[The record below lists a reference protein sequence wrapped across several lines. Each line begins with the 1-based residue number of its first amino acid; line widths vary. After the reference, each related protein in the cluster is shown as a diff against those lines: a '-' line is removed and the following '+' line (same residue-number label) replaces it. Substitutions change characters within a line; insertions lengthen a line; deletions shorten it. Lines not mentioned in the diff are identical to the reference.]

1 MPKAT
6 SREANTIPLLTIAIP
21 TYNRSAQLGLLLRAL
36 APQIA
41 ALPQVE
47 LLISDNASP
56 DDTEAVVNSFIAE
69 GLRCRYIRNPI
80 NLDAD
85 PNFLQCYQQ
94 ASGAYVWIFGDDDY
108 LFPGTLNCLVQHLSG
123 EPADIVYMAPFGF
136 LQEPNERGLAN
147 PNPPLFAFD
156 NPAAFVHAVGL
167 RGDFAL
173 ISSIIVNKNLV
184 ESAPHPDFTLG
195 YRTQLLQLGWTFTA
209 LARMRCGLVFEQ
221 GLYSVCEFEPRRMFD
236 IARVFG
242 VNWAL
247 AAERFIGRDST
258 LYKTILNDQLYSWF
272 VTNWYGMRRNPTIA
286 ILRDPVGQMRPIYSR
301 LPLFWV
307 CVWPILAWPMLPAG
321 AWLFLWRTIRRI
333 DLALNRLRYHV
344 R

>member
-1 MPKAT
+1 MPEGQ
-6 SREANTIPLLTIAIP
+6 RPLLTIAIP
-21 TYNRSAQLGLLLRAL
+21 TYNRSAQLSLLLRAL
-36 APQIA
+36 QPQIA

-56 DDTEAVVNSFIAE
+56 DDTEAVVNSFIAD
-69 GLRCRYIRNPI
+69 GLRCRYIRNSI

-94 ASGAYVWIFGDDDY
+94 AAGTYVWIFGDDDY
-108 LFPGTLNCLVQHLSG
+108 LFPCSLAHLVQHLTG
-123 EPADIVYMAPFGF
+123 KPVDIVYMAPFGF
-136 LQEPNERGLAN
+136 VREPDERGLAN
-147 PNPPLFAFD
+147 PQPAVLAFD
-156 NPAAFVHAVGL
+156 NSAAFVHAVGL

-173 ISSIIVNKNLV
+173 ISAVIVNKDLV
-184 ESAPHPDFTLG
+184 ESAPHPDFTVG
-195 YRTQLLQLGWTFTA
+195 YNTQLLQLGWTYTA
-209 LARMRCGLVFEQ
+209 LARMRRGLVFER

-242 VNWAL
+242 VNWAR
-247 AAERFIGRDST
+247 AAELFVGRSSA
-258 LYKTILNDQLYSWF
+258 LYKAVLNDQLYSWF
-272 VTNWYGMRRNPTIA
+272 VTNWYGMRRTPTIA
-286 ILRDPVGQMRPIYSR
+286 ILRDPVGQMRPVYGR
-301 LPLFWV
+301 LPLFWL

-321 AWLFLWRTIRRI
+321 GWLFLWRTIRRA